1 MPNCSITPFVL
12 LAGAVWEQNS
22 TLICKAD
29 YIEHHFEA
37 RAQLPPTVAP
47 FAMIR
52 KIPVKE
58 TAKPRKKRRE
68 KPSPFS
74 RKWARRAVKKGTTAT
89 IIPTLEAK
97 V

>member
-1 MPNCSITPFVL
+1 MRRVQMIMLDVLTPIFFIRMEYAAQTKAAPSARISP
-12 LAGAVWEQNS
+12 AGFS
-22 TLICKAD
+22 SRTK
-29 YIEHHFEA
+29 
-37 RAQLPPTVAP
+37 AP

-52 KIPVKE
+52 KMPVKAAE
-58 TAKPRKKRRE
+58 KPRKKRRE

-89 IIPTLEAK
+89 IMPTLEAK